1 MVKSILAAC
10 VVALG
15 VGACGGSSSSSSSA
29 PPGTLVESAPPTTTA
44 SATARPVSTSKP
56 KPSPA
61 AHPRLLAAALGP
73 AAGGFVPVATWQ
85 GHPAAWLARSSSGVT
100 LLSVDQRLLE
110 LRLHSGTADA
120 GAVGWRYGPSVAGL
134 ERARLV
140 AAFNGGFRLSV
151 GAGGFMSYGRAAV
164 PLRDGLGSV
173 VTYTDGTTDVGAWH
187 QEVPAPDRTVASVRQ
202 NLPLLVDHGHAAP
215 TLDCLSCWGATLG
228 GVLDPARSALGIT
241 GDGRLVWAGGEHL
254 TVAQLASALVAS
266 GAIRAVELDIN
277 PEWVAGY
284 LYGHRGGHGPTA
296 PVPVVPGQNGIPG
309 AFLAPWSRDFFTVV
323 AR

>member
-1 MVKSILAAC
+1 MVMRVLAAW
-10 VVALG
+10 VVVLG

-29 PPGTLVESAPPTTTA
+29 PPSTFVGSAPPPTTPT
-44 SATARPVSTSKP
+44 ATARVVSTSKP
-56 KPSPA
+56 KPPD
-61 AHPRLLAAALGP
+61 HPRLLAGAFGP
-73 AAGGFVPVATWQ
+73 GAGGFVPVATWQ
-85 GHPAAWLARSSSGVT
+85 GHPAAWLARSSLGVT
-100 LLSVDQRLLE
+100 LLTLDQRLLE

-120 GAVGWRYGPSVAGL
+120 GAIGWRYGPSVAGV

-151 GAGGFMSYGRAAV
+151 GAGGFMSYGRTAV
-164 PLRDGLGSV
+164 PLCDGLGSV
-173 VTYTDGTTDVGAWH
+173 VTYAGGTTDVGAWR
-187 QEVPAPDRTVASVRQ
+187 QEVPAPGRTVASVRQ
-202 NLPLLVDHGHAAP
+202 NLPLLVDLGRAAP

-228 GVLDPARSALGIT
+228 GVIDPARSALGIT

-254 TVAQLASALVAS
+254 TAAQLASALVGS
-266 GAIRAVELDIN
+266 GVIRAVELDIN

-284 LYGHRGGHGPTA
+284 LYGHRGGHGPPA

-323 AR
+323 AH

>member
-1 MVKSILAAC
+1 MVKRLLVAC
-10 VVALG
+10 VVVLG

-44 SATARPVSTSKP
+44 SATARPVSTVKSKP
-56 KPSPA
+56 PPDY
-61 AHPRLLAAALGP
+61 PRLLAAAFGP
-73 AAGGFVPVATWQ
+73 AAGGLVPVATWQ
-85 GHPAAWLARSSSGVT
+85 GHPAAWLARSSLGVT
-100 LLSVDQRLLE
+100 LLTLDQRLLE

-120 GAVGWRYGPSVAGL
+120 GAIGWRYGPSVAGV

-151 GAGGFMSYGRAAV
+151 GAGGFMSYGRTAV

-173 VTYTDGTTDVGAWH
+173 VTYAGGTTDVGAWR
-187 QEVPAPDRTVASVRQ
+187 QEVPAPGRTVASVRQ
-202 NLPLLVDHGHAAP
+202 NLPLLVDHGRAAP

-228 GVLDPARSALGIT
+228 GVIDPARSALGIT
-241 GDGRLVWAGGEHL
+241 GNGRLVWAGGEHL
-254 TVAQLASALVAS
+254 TAAQLASALVGS
-266 GAIRAVELDIN
+266 GVIRAVELDIN

-284 LYGHRGGHGPTA
+284 LYGHRGGHGPPA
-296 PVPVVPGQNGIPG
+296 PVPVVRGQNGIPG

-323 AR
+323 AH